1 MYPWNRRRFL
11 QGSAALGGSLLAS
24 GIGRT
29 AKAKALL
36 ADVPVVDQVI
46 VREVTDN
53 QHNIFLK
60 PLKAPG
66 LTVARTGFPAA
77 PQGKTL
83 ESEWGL
89 ALHIESTRGAETK
102 RYLLDYGFTSD
113 VYLNNVDLMKID
125 LAKVDALILSH
136 GHFDHWGGLFGLL

>member
-1 MYPWNRRRFL
+1 MYPWDRRRFL
-11 QGSAALGGSLLAS
+11 QSSAALGSSLLAA

-29 AKAKALL
+29 AKAKPALG
-36 ADVPVVDQVI
+36 DVPVVDQVV
-46 VREVTDN
+46 VREITDN

-60 PLKAPG
+60 PLKVPG

-89 ALHIESTRGAETK
+89 APASDD
-102 RYLLDYGFTSD
+102 YLQAVMTELKKFDLDHVMPMHCSGQNF
-113 VYLNNVDLMKID
+113 VDLA
-125 LAKVDALILSH
+125 AKEMPEKLVLCGTGSSFTFTA
-136 GHFDHWGGLFGLL
+136 